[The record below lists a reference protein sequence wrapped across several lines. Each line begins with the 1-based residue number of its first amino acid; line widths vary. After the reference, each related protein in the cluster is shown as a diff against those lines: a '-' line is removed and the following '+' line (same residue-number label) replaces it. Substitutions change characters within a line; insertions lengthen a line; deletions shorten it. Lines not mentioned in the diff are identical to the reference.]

1 MVFSINGPV
10 SIKYPNGKKMG
21 LDPYIILYMEN
32 NQTWVIDLDVKG
44 KTIVLRR
51 TRNRMPHVT
60 RVGKDFL
67 SRTQRILAIKD
78 KNHKPHCIRLRM
90 MNIHQNTLVRE

>member
-21 LDPYIILYMEN
+21 LDPYIILHMEN

-44 KTIVLRR
+44 KTIKFYEE
-51 TRNRMPHVT
+51 HVT
-60 RVGKDFL
+60 
-67 SRTQRILAIKD
+67 Q
-78 KNHKPHCIRLRM
+78 
-90 MNIHQNTLVRE
+90 